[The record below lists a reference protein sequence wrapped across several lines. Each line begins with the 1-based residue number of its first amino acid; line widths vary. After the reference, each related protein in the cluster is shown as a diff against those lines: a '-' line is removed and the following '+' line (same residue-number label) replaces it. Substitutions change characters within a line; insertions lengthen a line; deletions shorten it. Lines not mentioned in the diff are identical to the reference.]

1 MEALNKKPLQ
11 KSLTLQRLFYLLKPF

>member
-11 KSLTLQRLFYLLKPF
+11 KSLTLQRHFYLLKPF